1 LAENDIALGVGAAR
15 QTKSYASENDLF
27 SFSAFWIAPLE
38 NGHYRRGK
46 VIWQDSS
53 NAA

>member
-1 LAENDIALGVGAAR
+1 MMPLLGVGAAR

-27 SFSAFWIAPLE
+27 SFSAFWISPRE
-38 NGHYRRGK
+38 NGQYKRGK